1 MQDDILVQPLYE
13 REPDSVPG
21 SFYVVRH
28 KCIIC
33 AFPTEIAPQ
42 NISWGKETFKRGCED
57 CPTHCRIEKQPET
70 PEELAQVIEAAEG
83 SCVEAIRYCGTDLEI
98 LAKFKEL
105 GYERLCDALAE

>member
-1 MQDDILVQPLYE
+1 LVQPLYE

-33 AFPTEIAPQ
+33 AFPLNVASQ
-42 NISWGKETFKRGCED
+42 NISWDEATSKPGCTD
-57 CPTHCRIEKQPET
+57 CPNHCRIEKQPET
-70 PEELAQVIEAAEG
+70 PEEMAQVIEAAEG
-83 SCVEAIRYCGTDLEI
+83 SCVEAIRYCGTNPVI

-105 GYERLCDALAE
+105 GCERLCDALV

>member
-1 MQDDILVQPLYE
+1 VQDDILVQPLYE